1 MLIRAKDPLDDF
13 ARHDRKQAERLRMF
27 PVCSEC
33 GEPIQDEFYYNIYN
47 VFFCESCL
55 QYFKE
60 DTAVFIER
68 GTV

>member
-33 GEPIQDEFYYNIYN
+33 GEAIQDEYFYLINGENI
-47 VFFCESCL
+47 CEDCM
-55 QYFKE
+55 KE
-60 DTAVFIER
+60 YRKSVDDYAGI
-68 GTV
+68 